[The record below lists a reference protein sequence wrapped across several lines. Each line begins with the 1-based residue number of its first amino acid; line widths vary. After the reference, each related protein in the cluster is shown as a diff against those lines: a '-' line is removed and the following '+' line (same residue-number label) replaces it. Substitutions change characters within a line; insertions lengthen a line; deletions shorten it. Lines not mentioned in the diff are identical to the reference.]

1 MTKVFLIVSVACNV
15 WFLLMLLS
23 DRIMETKFV
32 RFLKGV
38 AGLWQSLETK
48 CEKHNTVP
56 TGVTADEA
64 DIIGK
69 SRFRMASTRTTST
82 TPVPQAATSGK
93 GEEVSSEDVTFDNEN
108 RGTSPYPARVP
119 AEKLDE
125 VFSDIPPSEIGYGKN
140 EPEEDSPDKQQ
151 ASGHSFDEIGEAV
164 GIAGKDNPTNDEKR
178 QAGKVFSELEGTEL
192 LDRLHKSVK
201 VKIAGFI
208 DFYLYE
214 EPETATVKPEAEKEL
229 VIPERLEDFNIR
241 DFV

>member
-23 DRIMETKFV
+23 DRIIETKFV

-38 AGLWQSLETK
+38 AGLWQSLETE
-48 CEKHNTVP
+48 CEKHNTEP
-56 TGVTADEA
+56 TVVTADEA
-64 DIIGK
+64 GIIGK
-69 SRFRMASTRTTST
+69 SRFRMASTRT

-93 GEEVSSEDVTFDNEN
+93 GEEVSSEDVTFDDGN
-108 RGTSPYPARVP
+108 RDTSPYPAQVP

-125 VFSDIPPSEIGYGKN
+125 VFSDISPSEIGYGKN
-140 EPEEDSPDKQQ
+140 EPEEDSPDKRQ

-192 LDRLHKSVK
+192 LDRLNNSVK

-214 EPETATVKPEAEKEL
+214 EPETATVKAEAEKEL